1 MYLLNQIEP
10 ITHAVV
16 EAVKRM
22 QIENVYL
29 VDTDGRALPQ
39 LAAAYPA
46 AVAEVLKSLFAT
58 TGVDV
63 PGLLAGP
70 RADHAIGTTGGR
82 A

>member
-46 AVAEVLKSLFAT
+46 DVAEVLKSLFAT

-70 RADHAIGTTGGR
+70 RADRAPGLTGGR
-82 A
+82 V